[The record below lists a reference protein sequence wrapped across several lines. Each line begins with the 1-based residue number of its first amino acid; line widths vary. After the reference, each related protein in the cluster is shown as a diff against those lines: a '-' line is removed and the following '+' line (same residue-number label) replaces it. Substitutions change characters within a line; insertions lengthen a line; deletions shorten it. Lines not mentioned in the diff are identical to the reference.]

1 VFLFGFAKSDQD
13 NVDAGEL
20 KVLRKAAVEMLR
32 WSEKQVAAMLASGAW
47 TEVNDER
54 EEV

>member
-1 VFLFGFAKSDQD
+1 LFGFAKSDQD

-20 KVLRKAAVEMLR
+20 KVLRKAAAEMLR

-54 EEV
+54 EEVQE